1 MLNKTI
7 DRIRLFFLRK
17 NKPYLCFYNILG
29 FIPGNIR
36 LYETAISHKSL
47 NQNSHHHVENNER
60 LEFLGDTVLDSI
72 VADIL
77 YRHFPKQKEGFLTR
91 TKSKI
96 VQRESLNKLSD
107 EIGLTDYIRNSI
119 NSNPHNTNIGGNA
132 FEAIVGAIYLDKG
145 YDFCYRFIRDQIIE
159 KHFDIDKIAKTEEN
173 YKSTILEWGQKK
185 KILISFTTIQE
196 CVTDNNVNIFNTIV
210 TAEDIEIGAGKGF
223 NKKESQQKAAE
234 MAVKKLKDK
243 TLCDQIKKL
252 AEERTIH
259 TGKQEENKAEHVT
272 DDSQCCADDAPES
285 HNAE

>member
-1 MLNKTI
+1 MFSKTI
-7 DRIRLFFLRK
+7 DKIRLFLLGK
-17 NKPYLCFYNILG
+17 EKPYLCFYNILG
-29 FIPGNIR
+29 FIPGDIR

-77 YRHFPKQKEGFLTR
+77 YRRFPKQKEGFLTR

-145 YDFCYRFIRDQIIE
+145 YNFCYKFIRDQIID
-159 KHFDIDKIAKTEEN
+159 KHFDLNKIAKTEEN

-185 KILISFTTIQE
+185 KVIINFTTVQE
-196 CVTDNNVNIFNTIV
+196 GVTDNNVNIFKTIV
-210 TAEDIEIGAGKGF
+210 TAEGVEVGTGKGF

-234 MAVKKLKDK
+234 MAVKRLRDK
-243 TLCDQIKKL
+243 TFCDQIKKL
-252 AEERTIH
+252 AEERANPAE
-259 TGKQEENKAEHVT
+259 KQEESHQVT
-272 DDSQCCADDAPES
+272 DGSQCCAGDAPES
-285 HNAE
+285 HSAE

>member
-1 MLNKTI
+1 MFSKTI
-7 DRIRLFFLRK
+7 DKIRLFLLGK
-17 NKPYLCFYNILG
+17 EKPYLCFYNILG
-29 FIPGNIR
+29 FIPGDIR

-77 YRHFPKQKEGFLTR
+77 YRRFPKQKEGFLTR

-145 YDFCYRFIRDQIIE
+145 YNFCYKFIRDQIID
-159 KHFDIDKIAKTEEN
+159 KHFDLKKIAKTEEN

-185 KILISFTTIQE
+185 KVIINFTTVQE
-196 CVTDNNVNIFNTIV
+196 GVTDNNVNIFKTIV
-210 TAEDIEIGAGKGF
+210 TAEGVEVGTGKGF

-234 MAVKKLKDK
+234 MAVKRLRDK
-243 TLCDQIKKL
+243 TFCDQIKKL
-252 AEERTIH
+252 AEERANPAE
-259 TGKQEENKAEHVT
+259 KQEESNQVT
-272 DDSQCCADDAPES
+272 DGSQCCAGDAPES
-285 HNAE
+285 HSAE